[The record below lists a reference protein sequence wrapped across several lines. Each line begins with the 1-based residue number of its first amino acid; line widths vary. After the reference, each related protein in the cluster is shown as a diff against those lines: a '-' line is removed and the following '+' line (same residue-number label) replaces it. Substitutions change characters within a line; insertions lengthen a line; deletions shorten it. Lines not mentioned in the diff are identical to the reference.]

1 LRLIHSISRSKFR
14 ALLACTLSLG
24 LSIPLIAQQRSKPM
38 THHAHGTFTVKMEP
52 KPSAPAEGLTVF
64 TMNKQYH
71 GDLNGSSKG
80 EMISTGDYK
89 LGAAGYVAIEQFTG
103 NLDGKS
109 GSFAL
114 AQLATMNAGSH
125 SLQVV
130 VVPGSGTGQL
140 QGITGTLTIKIEN
153 GQHFYE
159 LDYSF
164 PN

>member
-1 LRLIHSISRSKFR
+1 
-14 ALLACTLSLG
+14 
-24 LSIPLIAQQRSKPM
+24 M

-52 KPSAPAEGLTVF
+52 KTSAPAEGFTVF
-64 TMNKQYH
+64 TMDKQLH

-80 EMISTGDYK
+80 EMISAGDYK